1 MYCVKNYMEHV
12 IDLKIDAIIKS
23 IDMCN
28 CEKCRLDVK
37 AIALNNLPPRYVVTS
52 KGILYSKLNE
62 LELQFE
68 VDVQKEIVKAA
79 MIVKENPRHEESES

>member
-28 CEKCRLDVK
+28 CEKCRLGV
-37 AIALNNLPPRYVVTS
+37 I
-52 KGILYSKLNE
+52 
-62 LELQFE
+62 
-68 VDVQKEIVKAA
+68 
-79 MIVKENPRHEESES
+79 

>member
-12 IDLKIDAIIKS
+12 VDLKIDAIIKS
-23 IDMCN
+23 IDMCG

-68 VDVQKEIVKAA
+68 VDVQNEIVKAA